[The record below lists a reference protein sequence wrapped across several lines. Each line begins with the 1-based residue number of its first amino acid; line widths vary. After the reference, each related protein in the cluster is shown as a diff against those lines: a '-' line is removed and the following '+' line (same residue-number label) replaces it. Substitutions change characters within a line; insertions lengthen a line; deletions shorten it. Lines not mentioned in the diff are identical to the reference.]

1 MQGKTAS
8 EYLKQNLTDLK
19 EETDIATIRIADYS
33 TLIPVIGRGS
43 RKREKKKK
51 SKSRNNLE
59 NVTNIIT
66 DHDLID
72 I

>member
-33 TLIPVIGRGS
+33 ALIPVIGRGS
-43 RKREKKKK
+43 RKREKKNQKA
-51 SKSRNNLE
+51 E
-59 NVTNIIT
+59 TI
-66 DHDLID
+66 
-72 I
+72 

>member
-33 TLIPVIGRGS
+33 TLISVIGRGS
-43 RKREKKKK
+43 RKREKKK